1 MTKANKRRAQA
12 ARQTRQIP
20 WLWIGLGVAAIAI
33 VAILIFSATV
43 SAPKAIERIEIFPN
57 ITAGHTEAAVT
68 YPQTPPVGGQHDPRW
83 QNCGIYDQPLRNENA
98 VHSME
103 HGALWITYKPDLPAD
118 QVSQLQ
124 NLARGQ
130 RYVLLS
136 PFEGLPS
143 PIVAS
148 GWGAQIKMEN
158 ANDSRL
164 PNFISTYQNGP
175 FTPER
180 GATCAGGLGT
190 PLG

>member
-1 MTKANKRRAQA
+1 MTRANKNRAQA

-20 WLWIGLGVAAIAI
+20 WLWIGLGI
-33 VAILIFSATV
+33 VALVFLGTLLFSATQTR
-43 SAPKAIERIEIFPN
+43 PIEGIEIFPSVS
-57 ITAGHTEAAVT
+57 AGHTDEAVT
-68 YPQTPPVGGQHDPRW
+68 YAQTPPVGGEHNPVW

-103 HGALWITYKPDLPAD
+103 HGALWITYQPDLPAD

-136 PFEGLPS
+136 PFEDLPS
-143 PIVAS
+143 AIAAS
-148 GWGAQIKMEN
+148 GWGAQIKMNN
-158 ANDSRL
+158 ANDPRL

>member
-1 MTKANKRRAQA
+1 MTKATKNRARA
-12 ARQTRQIP
+12 ARESRQIP
-20 WLWIGLGVAAIAI
+20 WLWIGLGV
-33 VAILIFSATV
+33 VAVVFLGSLLYSATQ
-43 SAPKAIERIEIFPN
+43 SGPRPIEGIEIFPGLQ
-57 ITAGHTEAAVT
+57 AGHTEEAVT
-68 YPQTPPVGGQHDPRW
+68 YAQNPPAGGEHDPTW
-83 QNCGIYDQPLRNENA
+83 QNCGIYDQVLRSENV

-103 HGALWITYKPDLPAD
+103 HGALWLTYQPDLSAD

-124 NLARGQ
+124 NLARRQ

-136 PFEGLPS
+136 PFEGLPA

-148 GWGAQIKMEN
+148 GWGAQIKLNN
-158 ANDSRL
+158 ASDARL

-180 GATCAGGLGT
+180 GAACSGGIGT